1 MHLESSANPGMEPG
15 TVKALVSL
23 LSQVKIHYPLLSL
36 GDLAASYAD
45 WISDSNNA
53 SNQLTCKVG
62 LLCSSMFQNVA
73 GQGFLGGELVAY
85 FRLLLCT
92 TTHFYLRM
100 REDKHISD
108 IRTNPVVLKNLVL
121 VINACGKKVVQRL
134 DRLCL
139 PESIRGMPGDDQ
151 KRLFLLLLG
160 MCLSVSCL
168 AEESENY
175 LVRFPCV

>member
-1 MHLESSANPGMEPG
+1 MEPG

-23 LSQVKIHYPLLSL
+23 LSHIKVHYPLLSL
-36 GDLAASYAD
+36 GDLAAGYAD
-45 WISDSNNA
+45 WISDGNNA

-62 LLCSSMFQNVA
+62 ILCSSMFQKVA
-73 GQGFLGGELVAY
+73 GQWLGDEFVVY
-85 FRLLLCT
+85 FRLLLWT
-92 TTHFYLRM
+92 TTHFYPRM

-134 DRLCL
+134 NRLCL
-139 PESIRGMPGDDQ
+139 PARIKDMNGDDR

-160 MCLSVSCL
+160 MCQSVSYL
-168 AEESENY
+168 AEESEDY
-175 LVRFPCV
+175 LVRFLCV

>member
-1 MHLESSANPGMEPG
+1 
-15 TVKALVSL
+15 
-23 LSQVKIHYPLLSL
+23 
-36 GDLAASYAD
+36 
-45 WISDSNNA
+45 
-53 SNQLTCKVG
+53 
-62 LLCSSMFQNVA
+62 
-73 GQGFLGGELVAY
+73 
-85 FRLLLCT
+85 
-92 TTHFYLRM
+92 M